1 MLPTREACV
10 LHVWHKCDVVYKNS
24 CILKRRPHVVSLG
37 FLVGNGAKLDLF
49 SLLLIHDVL
58 LLFWFL
64 SDCFFKMTLFFAYY
78 SDFFLEIIIVYLL
91 FKKAFFLLSFEVT
104 YTQKLIKAFV
114 KPRWQGLSKTTT
126 KSALLCISKE
136 SLFKVKLE
144 LSNCPISVCGHAAL
158 GPIVLSAVF
167 VTFFVTAVLGKYSGF
182 CFACRSL
189 HYCIFES
196 VFTSF
201 RILFPA
207 SILKNVSSDYS
218 R

>member
-24 CILKRRPHVVSLG
+24 CILKRRSHVVSLG

-64 SDCFFKMTLFFAYY
+64 SDCFFKMTLCLLFRFL
-78 SDFFLEIIIVYLL
+78 LEIIIVYLL

-167 VTFFVTAVLGKYSGF
+167 VTFCHCCAWEIFWLLF
-182 CFACRSL
+182 CMQKLTLSCLWICIHFFQDSL
-189 HYCIFES
+189 SCFNPKKC
-196 VFTSF
+196 
-201 RILFPA
+201 L
-207 SILKNVSSDYS
+207 LWL
-218 R
+218 

>member
-1 MLPTREACV
+1 MWCCLQEQLHFKKEATCGVFGLSGWKWGQTLFIIANTWCPFTV
-10 LHVWHKCDVVYKNS
+10 LISIW
-24 CILKRRPHVVSLG
+24 
-37 FLVGNGAKLDLF
+37 
-49 SLLLIHDVL
+49 
-58 LLFWFL
+58 LLFKNDPFL
-64 SDCFFKMTLFFAYY
+64 CLLFRFL
-78 SDFFLEIIIVYLL
+78 LEIIIVYLL

-167 VTFFVTAVLGKYSGF
+167 VTAVLLKYSGF

-189 HYCIFES
+189 HYYIFES

-218 R
+218 W